1 MLDKELSFP
10 GIVYLQPEVCE
21 ILSFDLW
28 FRMKHHA
35 IIVAPVPRNV
45 FNWLTTSNLGVFTKI
60 QTKMYPQ
67 LLRR

>member
-21 ILSFDLW
+21 MLGFDLW
-28 FRMKHHA
+28 YWRKHHA

-60 QTKMYPQ
+60 RTEMYLQ